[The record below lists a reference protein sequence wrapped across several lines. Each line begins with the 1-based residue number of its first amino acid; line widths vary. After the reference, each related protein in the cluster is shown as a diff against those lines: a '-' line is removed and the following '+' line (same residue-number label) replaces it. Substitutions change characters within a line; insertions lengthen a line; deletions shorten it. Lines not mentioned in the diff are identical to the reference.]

1 MASGSARPGVKMKPL
16 EFIDVRTEDHIVWI
30 TLNRPAQANAIH
42 EKMWEEIGSA
52 FRQFDQDD
60 EARVIVLSGAGK
72 YFSAGIDFG
81 FVGSLLAEVSAH
93 PEGRKQEALR
103 EKIIKLQSAFSA
115 VEKCRKPVIA
125 MVHGA
130 CVGAGL
136 DLIAA
141 CDLRFACDG
150 AHFCLKEID
159 LGLVADV
166 GSLQRLPQ
174 IVGEGKVR
182 EWAFT
187 AKKVLPKEAEGC
199 QLLNAVFPDEDAL
212 REGVTEMAETIAEK
226 SPLAMRGVKAVMNYS
241 RDHSIADGLDYVA
254 TWNAGMLLSEEGH
267 EAVAAMMERRK
278 ANFA

>member
-1 MASGSARPGVKMKPL
+1 VLHQGVVVKDL
-16 EFIDVRTEDHIVWI
+16 EFIDVQIEDHIAKV
-30 TLNRPAQANAIH
+30 TLNRPMQANAIH
-42 EKMWEEIGSA
+42 EQMWDEIGAA
-52 FRQFDQDD
+52 FRQMDKDD
-60 EARVIVLSGAGK
+60 DVRVIVLSGAGG

-81 FVGSLLAEVSAH
+81 FVGALLAEVSAF
-93 PEGRKQEALR
+93 PEGQKQEALR
-103 EKIIKLQSAFSA
+103 EKILYLQRSFSE

-125 MVHGA
+125 MIHGA

-136 DLIAA
+136 DLISA
-141 CDLRFACDG
+141 CDLRFTCEG

-166 GSLQRLPQ
+166 GSLQRLPR

-182 EWAFT
+182 EWALT
-187 AKKVLPKEAEGC
+187 AKKVSAKEAFES
-199 QLLNAVFPDEDAL
+199 QLVNEVFPDEQAMKQ
-212 REGVTEMAETIAEK
+212 GVTLVAQTIAAK
-226 SPLAMRGVKAVMNYS
+226 SPLAVRGVKTVMNYS

-278 ANFA
+278 ANFK